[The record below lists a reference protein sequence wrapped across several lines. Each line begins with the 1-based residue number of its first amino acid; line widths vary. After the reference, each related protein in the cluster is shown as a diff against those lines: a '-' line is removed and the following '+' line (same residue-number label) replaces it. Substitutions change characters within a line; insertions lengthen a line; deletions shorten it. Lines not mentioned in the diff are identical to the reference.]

1 MPAVTEDIVRA
12 IHDNEILGA
21 SGFHGDPTVGD
32 PLEVDSLEI
41 VHYGALDRMVALT
54 TWKY

>member
-1 MPAVTEDIVRA
+1 MRA